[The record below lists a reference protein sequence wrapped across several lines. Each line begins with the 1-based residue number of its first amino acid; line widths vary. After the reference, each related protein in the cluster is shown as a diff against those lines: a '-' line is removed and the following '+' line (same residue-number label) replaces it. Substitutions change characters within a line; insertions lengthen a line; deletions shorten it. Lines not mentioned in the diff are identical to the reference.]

1 MIVNVIIFLAA
12 IGSVRFRTLCCTVV
26 NKNSVLTPKI
36 SSFMKASIG
45 ITPANLQ
52 AVATELSKLL
62 ADEFVLYTKTRNAHW
77 NVEGPDFHTK
87 HIFFEEQYEQLDDTM
102 DSVAERIRQLGH
114 YAPATLQ
121 SFLQLTHLTEK
132 LGQPNDSL
140 GFIKELLTDHENI
153 IIFLRENIN
162 RFANEYGD
170 LGTSDYITGL
180 MEQHEKM
187 AWMLRAH
194 LK

>member
-1 MIVNVIIFLAA
+1 MN
-12 IGSVRFRTLCCTVV
+12 
-26 NKNSVLTPKI
+26 
-36 SSFMKASIG
+36 ASIG
-45 ITPANLQ
+45 IAPANLQ
-52 AVATELSKLL
+52 AVTVQLSKLL

-77 NVEGPDFHTK
+77 NVEGTDFHTM
-87 HIFFEEQYEQLDDTM
+87 HIFFEQQYEQLDETM

-121 SFLQLTHLTEK
+121 SFLSLTHLTEK
-132 LGQPNDSL
+132 LGERNDSM

-162 RFANEYGD
+162 KFADDYGD
-170 LGTSDYITGL
+170 AGTSDFITGL
-180 MEQHEKM
+180 MEEHEKM
-187 AWMLRAH
+187 AWFLRAH